1 MKPSELKNYIA
12 SLIGNDIS
20 QIIIDYRLPLKHIYK
35 PSINLKNENIIDD
48 IRQRSYVATI
58 AMMHNCIPNL
68 RSQFHLDY
76 FKRTCFVKVIGA
88 MRYFRHTHGY
98 INIYRTG
105 GFLPDYMLS
114 FNKLENYDKKNCI
127 YNKERYIDTDFLSKV
142 ISKFYS
148 IKNYNN

>member
-48 IRQRSYVATI
+48 IRHRSYVATI
-58 AMMHNCIPNL
+58 AMMKNYIPNL
-68 RSQFHLDY
+68 RSQFHFDY
-76 FKRTCFVKVIGA
+76 FKKTRFVKCCGTMQYYKNIQ
-88 MRYFRHTHGY
+88 GY

-105 GFLPDYMLS
+105 GILPDYMTI
-114 FNKLENYDKKNCI
+114 FDKLENFDKKNCI
-127 YNKERYIDTDFLSKV
+127 YDKKMSENDILPIYW
-142 ISKFYS
+142 
-148 IKNYNN
+148 